1 MEKLE
6 VMVHDLIWEKGE
18 MVSSLV
24 ALTMA
29 EAPSNQNRVFIGD
42 LLSSG
47 NSSYLVESVLG
58 QGTFGTVTKC
68 RNIADDKTVAIKMM
82 RNHGS
87 LVEQARTEVDVLI
100 QLQLLDSDKSNLV
113 KWYQVFT
120 CKQHICLEFEHLD
133 KSLYDFMEERFFQPL
148 LLREIRPIVKQE
160 PYRLKVIDFGLAH
173 EVSAATQGAYIQTL
187 PYRSPEVILGLPYTE
202 ATDMWSVG
210 CVAAALY
217 LGFLLYPGS
226 SEYDMMRYIVETQ
239 GHPADTLLT
248 HGEKTACFYQQDGN
262 SKNISWNFKMQLM
275 ESTTTADKV
284 SESNDRLLFGDI
296 LSGMLELDAARRLTP
311 RQVLQ
316 HQFTSMHHLSIRYHV
331 SPYVRSCFETM
342 DLCENRTT
350 DTGKAVVGSS
360 SGSAYSVQQNLPSA
374 SALSQPQ
381 GINPHPCSTTRTSGS
396 LNSGMKRKVDDENEV
411 MSETSHLSKRV
422 RCRSLR
428 AHYACHQDDDSN
440 IIRRHLPAPS
450 VSSSSNCFQPSFVG
464 KIADED
470 ASDNHQLSNHKMKR
484 VRKTSAAPSTS
495 SSSSCTSPSAKRK
508 MADCDASDNHQLTN
522 HKIKRIRKNFA
533 APSTSSSSRC
543 LTRSAKRK
551 MADCDAFDNQ
561 LLTNHKIKRVRK
573 DSAAPPTG
581 SEQSPL

>member
-1 MEKLE
+1 
-6 VMVHDLIWEKGE
+6 
-18 MVSSLV
+18 
-24 ALTMA
+24 MA

-42 LLSSG
+42 VLSSG

-68 RNIADDKTVAIKMM
+68 RNIADNKTVAIKMM

-87 LVEQARTEVDVLI
+87 LVEQARSEVDVLF

-113 KWYQVFT
+113 QWYQVFT
-120 CKQHICLEFEHLD
+120 CRQHICLEFEHLD
-133 KSLYDFMEERFFQPL
+133 KSLDDFMEERLFQPL

-160 PYRLKVIDFGLAH
+160 PYRIKVIDFGLAH
-173 EVSAATQGAYIQTL
+173 KASAATQGAYIQTL

-239 GHPADTLLT
+239 GHPADTMLN
-248 HGEKTACFYQQDGN
+248 HGEKTACFFQQDGN
-262 SKNISWNFKMQLM
+262 SKNISWNFKTPEQFHRETGIRSSETRCEKFSSLYDLLHMQLI

-284 SESNDRLLFGDI
+284 SESNDRLLFGNI

-316 HQFTSMHHLSIRYHV
+316 HQFTSMHHMSSRYHV

-350 DTGKAVVGSS
+350 DTGKAAVGSS
-360 SGSAYSVQQNLPSA
+360 SGSADSIQQNLP

-381 GINPHPCSTTRTSGS
+381 GINPLPCSTTRTSGS
-396 LNSGMKRKVDDENEV
+396 LMSRVKRKVDDENET
-411 MSETSHLSKRV
+411 MSETSHPSKRV
-422 RCRSLR
+422 QCGWLR
-428 AHYACHQDDDSN
+428 APYACHQVDDSN
-440 IIRRHLPAPS
+440 RIRRDLPAPS
-450 VSSSSNCFQPSFVG
+450 ISSSSKCYSPSFV
-464 KIADED
+464 DED
-470 ASDNHQLSNHKMKR
+470 DSDNHQLSNLDQSQDKEGQKKLGNSVHLKQQQMLNTKR
-484 VRKTSAAPSTS
+484 QK
-495 SSSSCTSPSAKRK
+495 
-508 MADCDASDNHQLTN
+508 
-522 HKIKRIRKNFA
+522 
-533 APSTSSSSRC
+533 
-543 LTRSAKRK
+543 
-551 MADCDAFDNQ
+551 
-561 LLTNHKIKRVRK
+561 K
-573 DSAAPPTG
+573 DG
-581 SEQSPL
+581 